1 MFRNAVLAVV
11 ALASGVLFSPA
22 LPVASAEVPKMQGV
36 YAYTESDGVA
46 ATWTITTTCAPDC
59 VAHVTT
65 APGHGF
71 TAPLVNGRHT
81 VTRSVPDGVT
91 CPPYQLGDNG
101 SLWSGGTWPVTVRQW
116 WDPVTLN
123 GGVDF
128 LDSPSPCGIPNPRTS
143 FTLSRIS

>member
-1 MFRNAVLAVV
+1 MGKKTVV
-11 ALASGVLFSPA
+11 AAVALSFAALFSA
-22 LPVASAEVPKMQGV
+22 RLPSAAAEVPEMQGV

-46 ATWTITTTCAPDC
+46 ATWTITTTCAPGC

-65 APGHGF
+65 SPGHGF
-71 TAPLVNGRHT
+71 NAPLVNGRHT

-91 CPPYQLGDNG
+91 CPAYLLGDNG

-116 WDPVTLN
+116 WDPVSLN
-123 GGVDF
+123 GGVEF

-143 FTLSRIS
+143 FTLTPID